1 MSDTYAFLIMF
12 ELIVDF
18 NIMRLNSRR
27 SEIIILI
34 ILILIIFK
42 KEQKKIEFFLKSIFK
57 NVLLFDVNFLR
68 NFFFNFKIFVLKIFF
83 LEIDVLF
90 NILDLFV
97 YKTKYKTV

>member
-1 MSDTYAFLIMF
+1 MK
-12 ELIVDF
+12 
-18 NIMRLNSRR
+18 
-27 SEIIILI
+27 
-34 ILILIIFK
+34 LIIFK

-57 NVLLFDVNFLR
+57 NILLFDVNFLR

-97 YKTKYKTV
+97 YKTKYKTVWKNSVQTWIKYVKKSRDCEQS

>member
-1 MSDTYAFLIMF
+1 MK
-12 ELIVDF
+12 
-18 NIMRLNSRR
+18 
-27 SEIIILI
+27 
-34 ILILIIFK
+34 LIIFK

-97 YKTKYKTV
+97 YKTKYKTVWKNSVQTWIKYVKKSRDCEQS